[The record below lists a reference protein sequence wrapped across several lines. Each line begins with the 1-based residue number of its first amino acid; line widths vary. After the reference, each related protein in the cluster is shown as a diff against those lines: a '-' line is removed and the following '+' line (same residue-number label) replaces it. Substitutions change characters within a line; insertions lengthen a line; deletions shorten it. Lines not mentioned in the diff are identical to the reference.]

1 MKNDNTDSDAANK
14 EGELI
19 AHIKEEKE
27 FTFQYEHLR

>member
-19 AHIKEEKE
+19 AHNKEEKE
-27 FTFQYEHLR
+27 FTFQYEHLK